1 MTTLTIRVALYA
13 PRVLAM
19 LLYTIVHWLSVNDN
33 ILRKKKHL
41 SFAGACLQ
49 MNTTFNHLKSTGEM
63 KNWTNLHLEPKDYRI
78 YNVNIHLYN
87 QYGIF
92 VSESQSFLLTKC
104 PEVATWNLS
113 ESTATCKWLPSLH
126 KPVSAN
132 ISRTKSFAKI
142 LCR

>member
-87 QYGIF
+87 QYGIS
-92 VSESQSFLLTKC
+92 VSESHRFLFTKC
-104 PEVATWNLS
+104 P
-113 ESTATCKWLPSLH
+113 KWQLEILAKALPHVNDFLAYISLCQQTF
-126 KPVSAN
+126 PEP
-132 ISRTKSFAKI
+132 ISFAKI